1 MWYFILL
8 TLALFLGFARI
19 VVGFEAQAI
28 MSQWAKYRCMPS
40 VMFWASLFK
49 PVGEPRSDM
58 QFTTENFSFCSAEI
72 AKGVMVSALKPVM
85 DVVVK
90 MIETSISSLSYVMN
104 LRSLSSNLFHG
115 LERIFDVFGRRFN
128 LTVHELRK
136 SFLKQFN
143 ILQKAEAIATS
154 SVFAGLSMISGI
166 MNAFRLMIII
176 SIVILVILV
185 VLVIFLFYLL
195 SPVMGLII
203 LALSII
209 GGTAFA
215 GATGG
220 MSDAFTCFAPDTP
233 ILMRNG
239 TRKPIHS
246 IVVGDELADGATVT
260 ATLKFAST
268 EKLYELDGI
277 VVSGSHIIYKGDSA
291 SFVSDSPD
299 AVPTTATPET
309 IYCLNTTTRRIS
321 VAGLTGTHIFADWE
335 ELDEEDMAAWS
346 ATVSKL
352 LNGSGCRT
360 TASDDILNS
369 ETGLGPTVKVATPTC
384 EKTAAELVLGD
395 KILDVDGS
403 FTTIVGVGRVHSSE
417 IRSYG
422 KLSYESEGK
431 LSYESDNNS
440 KGNATAISG
449 ATWVLDTDGLW
460 KQAALIS
467 RWVPL
472 TPPVSSTVVIFT
484 SSGTF
489 QIGDGIWCR
498 DFSDVGLSNI
508 DKTYDFTLSRLR
520 EKTTH

>member
-28 MSQWAKYRCMPS
+28 MSQWAKYRCMPT

-58 QFTTENFSFCSAEI
+58 QFTTENFSFCTSEI
-72 AKGVMVSALKPVM
+72 ARGVMVTALKPVM

-128 LTVHELRK
+128 LTIHELRK

-154 SVFAGLSMISGI
+154 SVFAGLSIISGI

-195 SPVMGLII
+195 SPLMGLIV
-203 LALSII
+203 LALSVI

-215 GATGG
+215 GATSG
-220 MSDAFTCFAPDTP
+220 MSDAFTCFAPDTA
-233 ILMRNG
+233 ILMRDG
-239 TRKPIHS
+239 TTKPICS
-246 IVVGDELADGATVT
+246 IVAGDELLDGATVT

-277 VVSGSHIIYKGDSA
+277 IVAGSHIIYKGELA
-291 SFVSDSPD
+291 RFVSDSPD

-309 IYCLNTTTRRIS
+309 IYCLNTTSRRIP
-321 VAGLTGTHIFADWE
+321 VAGRTRSHVFADWE
-335 ELDEEDMAAWS
+335 ELDGEYMADWS
-346 ATVSKL
+346 ATVSRL
-352 LNGSGCRT
+352 LNGTGKFTSAG
-360 TASDDILNS
+360 DNILNS
-369 ETGLGPTVKVATPTC
+369 ETGLGPTVKLATPTC

-403 FTTIVGVGRVHSSE
+403 FTRVVGIGRVHPSE
-417 IRSYG
+417 NHSYG
-422 KLSYESEGK
+422 ELNPGCP
-431 LSYESDNNS
+431 
-440 KGNATAISG
+440 ISG

-467 RWVPL
+467 RWAPL
-472 TPPVSSTVVIFT
+472 KLPVLSTVAIFT

-520 EKTTH
+520 EKTTY

>member
-58 QFTTENFSFCSAEI
+58 EFTTNNFSFCSAEI
-72 AKGVMVSALKPVM
+72 AKGVLVSALKPIM
-85 DVVVK
+85 DIVVK

-104 LRSLSSNLFHG
+104 LRSLSSTLFHG

-185 VLVIFLFYLL
+185 ILVIFLFYLL

-220 MSDAFTCFAPDTP
+220 MSDAFTCFAPDTSV
-233 ILMRNG
+233 IMRNG
-239 TRKPIHS
+239 TTKPISS

-260 ATLKFAST
+260 ATLKFAATAST
-268 EKLYELDGI
+268 MYEVDGI
-277 VVSGSHIIYKGDSA
+277 VVSGSHIIYKGASA

-299 AVPTTATPET
+299 ASPSSAAPSA

-321 VAGLTGTHIFADWE
+321 VAGLTRTHVFADWE
-335 ELDEEDMAAWS
+335 ELDGEDMAAWS
-346 ATVSKL
+346 TTVSKL
-352 LNGSGCRT
+352 LNGSACRST
-360 TASDDILNS
+360 SSDDILNS

-403 FTTIVGVGRVHSSE
+403 FTTIIGVGRVHPSE

-422 KLSYESEGK
+422 TLSSSE
-431 LSYESDNNS
+431 
-440 KGNATAISG
+440 GNATAISG
-449 ATWVLDTDGLW
+449 ATWVLDNDGLW

-472 TPPVSSTVVIFT
+472 MPPVSSTVVIFT